1 MMRWV
6 ALVLLVGCT
15 EENPYMRVERQ
26 SATLDE
32 ATAVGWSPGSA
43 LIVAQP
49 GTFTF
54 PQPLSVRFTIVS
66 EEVDAT
72 SGLPTPLAITMG
84 AIEPFGSGP
93 MEITT
98 PATCEGMQCTAQLNI
113 TAAGSSMVHIS
124 ANGPN
129 GAERECFYY
138 SLVEGAGVDTMTL
151 RDELETQQQDCKY
164 GE

>member
-6 ALVLLVGCT
+6 ALVLLVGCA
-15 EENPYMRVERQ
+15 EENPRLVIERQ
-26 SATLDE
+26 SATLADAA
-32 ATAVGWSPGSA
+32 ATGWSPGSA
-43 LIVAQP
+43 LVTAQP

-98 PATCEGMQCTAQLNI
+98 PATCEGMLCTAELNI

-138 SLVEGAGVDTMTL
+138 SLVEGAADTMTL
-151 RDELETQQQDCKY
+151 RAELETQQQDCKY